1 MRVAGQDFRHLRPRQ
16 ATIDTEIRTNGDKK
30 TKMIDLRQYRNCH
43 LYSNSGLP
51 RMRGLVKSRL
61 DYTVAERIKTE
72 RIMVKLLAR
81 SAHLFSRD
89 ELARMCDDLYLG
101 PI

>member
-1 MRVAGQDFRHLRPRQ
+1 
-16 ATIDTEIRTNGDKK
+16 
-30 TKMIDLRQYRNCH
+30 
-43 LYSNSGLP
+43 
-51 RMRGLVKSRL
+51 MRGLVKSRL